1 MASKRNDRRVLIY
14 SHDSFGLGH
23 LRRCREIAHALVEA
37 DKKLSVLILSG
48 SPIIGSFDFRARVDF
63 VRVPGVIKLRNG
75 DYTSLKLYIDVE
87 QTLAMRASIIEHT
100 AKIYDPNLFI
110 VDKEPL
116 GLRGEV
122 ETTLKL
128 MKKRGTPCILGLRDI
143 MDEPG
148 LLAPEWERKHA
159 APAVKRYY
167 DDIWVYG
174 LPQICDPLKGI
185 GLPASTRKRMTYTG
199 YLNRTLPQAASH
211 PHLEKISGPYL
222 LVTVGGGGDGEEIVD
237 WVLRA
242 YEADPDLPHPAL
254 IVLGPFMSAEL
265 QNEFQ
270 GRVACLP
277 NVEAITFD
285 SHLETL
291 MDRALGVISMG
302 GYNTFCEILSFDKR
316 AIVVPRTRP
325 RMEQYIR
332 ASRAQDLGLVKMLL
346 DDGVRDPRTMATAL
360 RTLPQQPLP
369 SEIVVPG
376 LLDGRANVI
385 KLAEQWLHGG
395 RRGLSIALEKV
406 RRRAY

>member
-1 MASKRNDRRVLIY
+1 
-14 SHDSFGLGH
+14 
-23 LRRCREIAHALVEA
+23 
-37 DKKLSVLILSG
+37 
-48 SPIIGSFDFRARVDF
+48 
-63 VRVPGVIKLRNG
+63 
-75 DYTSLKLYIDVE
+75 
-87 QTLAMRASIIEHT
+87 
-100 AKIYDPNLFI
+100 
-110 VDKEPL
+110 
-116 GLRGEV
+116 
-122 ETTLKL
+122 
-128 MKKRGTPCILGLRDI
+128 
-143 MDEPG
+143 
-148 LLAPEWERKHA
+148 
-159 APAVKRYY
+159 
-167 DDIWVYG
+167 
-174 LPQICDPLKGI
+174 
-185 GLPASTRKRMTYTG
+185 
-199 YLNRTLPQAASH
+199 
-211 PHLEKISGPYL
+211 
-222 LVTVGGGGDGEEIVD
+222 
-237 WVLRA
+237 
-242 YEADPDLPHPAL
+242 
-254 IVLGPFMSAEL
+254 MSAEL

-376 LLDGRANVI
+376 LLDGRANVV

-395 RRGLSIALEKV
+395 RRGLSIASEKA

>member
-1 MASKRNDRRVLIY
+1 
-14 SHDSFGLGH
+14 
-23 LRRCREIAHALVEA
+23 
-37 DKKLSVLILSG
+37 
-48 SPIIGSFDFRARVDF
+48 
-63 VRVPGVIKLRNG
+63 
-75 DYTSLKLYIDVE
+75 
-87 QTLAMRASIIEHT
+87 
-100 AKIYDPNLFI
+100 
-110 VDKEPL
+110 
-116 GLRGEV
+116 
-122 ETTLKL
+122 
-128 MKKRGTPCILGLRDI
+128 

-254 IVLGPFMSAEL
+254 IVLGPFMSAE
-265 QNEFQ
+265 
-270 GRVACLP
+270 

-325 RMEQYIR
+325 RMEER
-332 ASRAQDLGLVKMLL
+332 CRSSRCP
-346 DDGVRDPRTMATAL
+346 PRSWCPAFSMAGPT
-360 RTLPQQPLP
+360 
-369 SEIVVPG
+369 
-376 LLDGRANVI
+376 
-385 KLAEQWLHGG
+385 
-395 RRGLSIALEKV
+395 
-406 RRRAY
+406 